1 MKVKIHQSMIKRYN
15 ESDYNLQLGF
25 LVSLRSSEGDRIYHE
40 FLILFFYQK
49 LKISWHCTMISLT
62 NEMAIYFSALAKELQ
77 VI

>member
-40 FLILFFYQK
+40 FLILFFLPETEDIVTLYDDK
-49 LKISWHCTMISLT
+49 S
-62 NEMAIYFSALAKELQ
+62 Y
-77 VI
+77 